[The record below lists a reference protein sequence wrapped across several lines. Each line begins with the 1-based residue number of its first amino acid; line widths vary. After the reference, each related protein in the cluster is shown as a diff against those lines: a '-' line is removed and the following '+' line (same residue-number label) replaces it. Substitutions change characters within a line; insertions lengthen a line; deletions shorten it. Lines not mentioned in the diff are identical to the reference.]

1 LSFLLTQIGEPKA
14 IKLNYFN
21 LKATERRKGSRKG
34 VELER
39 AKQKPQIVRV
49 AIFKLDARPIE
60 V

>member
-1 LSFLLTQIGEPKA
+1 
-14 IKLNYFN
+14 LNYLN
-21 LKATERRKGSRKG
+21 LKAAERRKGSRKG

-39 AKQKPQIVRV
+39 VKQKSQIVRI